1 MAACA
6 AGVCTAKNAKV
17 GRCCSTGRSKGVAM
31 RLSIVVGVGLVAVS
45 VFSAASARADEEGEK
60 VFKKYCTACHTV
72 EAGKNK
78 VGPSLAGV
86 VGRKAGSVPGF
97 KYSDANEKS
106 GVVWDEKT
114 LDEYLTNPRKFI
126 PGTKM
131 LFAGI
136 KKEDERKAVISYLAE
151 HK

>member
-1 MAACA
+1 
-6 AGVCTAKNAKV
+6 
-17 GRCCSTGRSKGVAM
+17 M
-31 RLSIVVGVGLVAVS
+31 RLSIMVGAGLV
-45 VFSAASARADEEGEK
+45 VFSVVFAGSARADDEGEK

-86 VGRKAGSVPGF
+86 VGRKAGSASGF
-97 KYSDANEKS
+97 NYSDANKKS

-114 LDEYLTNPRKFI
+114 LNEYLTDPRKFM

-136 KKEDERKAVISYLAE
+136 KKEDERKAVISYLEE

>member
-1 MAACA
+1 
-6 AGVCTAKNAKV
+6 
-17 GRCCSTGRSKGVAM
+17 M
-31 RLSIVVGVGLVAVS
+31 RLSIMVGAGLVVVS
-45 VFSAASARADEEGEK
+45 VVSAGSARADDEGEK

-86 VGRKAGSVPGF
+86 VGRKAGNASGF
-97 KYSDANEKS
+97 NYSDANKKS

-114 LDEYLTNPRKFI
+114 LNEYLTDPRKFM

-136 KKEDERKAVISYLAE
+136 KKEDERKAVISYLEE

>member
-1 MAACA
+1 MSVVS
-6 AGVCTAKNAKV
+6 AG
-17 GRCCSTGRSKGVAM
+17 
-31 RLSIVVGVGLVAVS
+31 
-45 VFSAASARADEEGEK
+45 SARADEDGEK
-60 VFKKYCTACHTV
+60 VFKKYCSACHTV